1 MISVDCFRPVKFSA
15 LLSFVIFLN
24 NNTADALLHTFIKSS
39 DYQAH
44 FTAVFDIATS
54 LFSLNNHLGP

>member
-1 MISVDCFRPVKFSA
+1 LIVLDPLNFRRYYQI
-15 LLSFVIFLN
+15 LLNLI